1 MLAKMKHTSVD
12 FNKPIYLGATITE
25 LAKLHMFEFYY
36 DVLMDHFSK
45 DNLRLCM
52 TDTDSLLCEVVCDDI
67 YQETAMIQYKYDCPL
82 DTSTLS
88 KSITE
93 RYSIV
98 GRHNKEVGY
107 FKFEADP

>member
-1 MLAKMKHTSVD
+1 MRDLGFDGYAFTSDNLMLAKMKHTSVD

-36 DVLMDHFSK
+36 DVLMDHFGK

-67 YQETAMIQYKYDCPL
+67 YQETATIQYKYDVL
-82 DTSTLS
+82 LTQA
-88 KSITE
+88 
-93 RYSIV
+93 
-98 GRHNKEVGY
+98 H
-107 FKFEADP
+107 